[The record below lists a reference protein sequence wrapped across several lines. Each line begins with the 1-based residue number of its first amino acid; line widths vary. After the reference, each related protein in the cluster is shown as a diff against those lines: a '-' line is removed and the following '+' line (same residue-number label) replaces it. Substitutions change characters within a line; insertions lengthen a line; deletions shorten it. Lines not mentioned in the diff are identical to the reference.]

1 MQPLF
6 YVDSSTFLNKL
17 FVPCR
22 LHVVSRNLTEA
33 IPGHGS
39 VKNADVID
47 ICFFNVVT
55 TPTHLLV
62 SLLQI
67 ITIGNVLGCSSFG
80 DTAAFFETRQSITTR
95 TLK

>member
-55 TPTHLLV
+55 TPT
-62 SLLQI
+62 
-67 ITIGNVLGCSSFG
+67 
-80 DTAAFFETRQSITTR
+80 SITAPDHHNRQR
-95 TLK
+95 TWLQFFW